1 MLSSTRRGKFFISVI
16 AHVSSLQ
23 TSACIGNQRE
33 DPAELH
39 GCSFPGS
46 ERARGQRSTLDTVM
60 QRWSFSTVEGGEWA
74 SG

>member
-1 MLSSTRRGKFFISVI
+1 MLISTRRGKFFISII
-16 AHVSSLQ
+16 AHNVPSLQ
-23 TSACIGNQRE
+23 TSACIRNQRE

-60 QRWSFSTVEGGEWA
+60 QRWPFSTEWA
-74 SG
+74 SE

>member
-1 MLSSTRRGKFFISVI
+1 MLISTFCGKFFISII

-46 ERARGQRSTLDTVM
+46 ERARGQRSTLDTGM
-60 QRWSFSTVEGGEWA
+60 QR
-74 SG
+74 